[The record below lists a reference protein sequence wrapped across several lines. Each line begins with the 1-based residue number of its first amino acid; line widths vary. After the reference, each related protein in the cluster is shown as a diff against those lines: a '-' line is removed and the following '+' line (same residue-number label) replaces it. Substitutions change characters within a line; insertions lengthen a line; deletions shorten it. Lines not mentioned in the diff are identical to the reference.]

1 MHQSD
6 RKSNVRQTCNN
17 LVRDSSIPISNSE
30 FFWKTVLEITF
41 NHALNRCSHAIAEG
55 IVLPVDFCRN
65 VFFFFFFFSLL
76 LPTKPRPCFLHS
88 VFLTYLAQR
97 LHLSYVGRGS
107 FTPIDKTDSKYYHHG
122 TDHLHERI
130 RNGLKSNINKP
141 PPRTN
146 CTTPSIRKF
155 STNNDWTLY
164 REKYICET
172 KIREV

>member
-1 MHQSD
+1 MQQSCT
-6 RKSNVRQTCNN
+6 RFLYPN
-17 LVRDSSIPISNSE
+17 LKLRI
-30 FFWKTVLEITF
+30 FLKTVLEITF

-76 LPTKPRPCFLHS
+76 LPTKPRPCFLRS

-141 PPRTN
+141 PPPYKLYNPIHTKVFNEQRLN
-146 CTTPSIRKF
+146 SI
-155 STNNDWTLY
+155 
-164 REKYICET
+164 
-172 KIREV
+172 